1 MQIEGNTWSRII
13 IYSILLLLVV
23 LWLFPLAAI
32 VSTVTKAPSQF
43 DQLFFWAVPDFVDIP
58 SNLFTNFFTAWTR
71 AGLGSNFVNSL
82 VYAIAGGVGSAFVA
96 SLAGF
101 ALVHLKIRGSQSW
114 FMGIFS
120 GNLFPFQMFLIPLYI
135 ATSKLGIYDTRLGMA
150 LVYIGICTPF
160 ALLVYRNY
168 ALTIPQE
175 IMEAA
180 RIDGC
185 SDLEIYWKIFMP
197 LTKAAFVVVFIF
209 QFRWTWNDILFG
221 MVLTQDV
228 RPVMTALAKLSGL
241 RAGVPTPVIA
251 AGAVVAS
258 APTVIV
264 LLGLQRYFIK
274 GLSLQTGK

>member
-1 MQIEGNTWSRII
+1 MQLEGNVLSRII
-13 IYSILLLLVV
+13 LYSLLLLLVL

-32 VSTVTKAPSQF
+32 FFAITKTPAQF
-43 DQLFFWAVPDFVDIP
+43 DQLFFWAIPNLPSIAGNALGNFVD
-58 SNLFTNFFTAWTR
+58 AWNQ
-71 AGLGSNFVNSL
+71 AGLGSNFANSL
-82 VYAIAGGVGSAFVA
+82 IYATAGGVGSAFVA
-96 SLAGF
+96 SMAGY
-101 ALVHLKIRGSQSW
+101 ALVHLKVNNPQSW
-114 FMGIFS
+114 FMSIFS

-135 ATSKLGIYDTRLGMA
+135 ATSRLGLYDTRLGMA

-168 ALTIPQE
+168 ALTVPQE
-175 IMEAA
+175 VIEAA

-228 RPVMTALAKLSGL
+228 RPVMTALSKLSGL

-251 AGAVVAS
+251 AGAIVAS

-264 LLGLQRYFIK
+264 LLGLQRYFVK
-274 GLSLQTGK
+274 GLSLQAGQ

>member
-1 MQIEGNTWSRII
+1 MRLEGNTLSRII
-13 IYSILLLLVV
+13 IYSILLLLVL
-23 LWLFPLAAI
+23 LWLFPLVAI
-32 VSTVTKAPSQF
+32 LSTIIKTPTQF
-43 DQLFFWAVPDFVDIP
+43 DQLFFWAVPDPLSVPANMIG
-58 SNLFTNFFTAWTR
+58 NFIDAWSQ
-71 AGLGSNFVNSL
+71 AGLGSNFANSL
-82 VYAIAGGVGSAFVA
+82 LYATAGGVGSAFVA

-101 ALVHLKIRGSQSW
+101 ALVHLKVRNSQSW

-135 ATSKLGIYDTRLGMA
+135 ATSRMGLYDTRLGMA

-175 IMEAA
+175 VIEAA
-180 RIDGC
+180 RVDGC

-197 LTKAAFVVVFIF
+197 LTKAAFIVVFIF

-221 MVLTQDV
+221 MVLTQEV
-228 RPVMTALAKLSGL
+228 RPVMTALSKLSGL

-264 LLGLQRYFIK
+264 LLGLQSYFVK

>member
-1 MQIEGNTWSRII
+1 MQIEGNKWSRII

-82 VYAIAGGVGSAFVA
+82 IYAIAGGVGSAFVA

>member
-1 MQIEGNTWSRII
+1 MQLEDSTLSRIV
-13 IYSILLLLVV
+13 IYSILLLLVA
-23 LWLFPLAAI
+23 LWLFPLVAI
-32 VSTVTKAPSQF
+32 LTTIIKTPAQF
-43 DQLFFWAVPDFVDIP
+43 DSLFFWKIPDILSIP
-58 SNLFTNFFTAWTR
+58 GNAFENFFTAWTQ
-71 AGLGSNFVNSL
+71 AGLGSNFINSL
-82 VYAIAGGVGSAFVA
+82 IYAIAGGAGSAFLA

-101 ALVHLKIRGSQSW
+101 ALVHLKVKNPQSW

-135 ATSKLGIYDTRLGMA
+135 ATSRMGLYDTRLGMA
-150 LVYIGICTPF
+150 VVYIGICTPF

-175 IMEAA
+175 LIEAA

-228 RPVMTALAKLSGL
+228 RPVMTALSKLSGL

-264 LLGLQRYFIK
+264 LLGLQSYFVK
-274 GLSLQTGK
+274 GLSLQTGE

>member
-1 MQIEGNTWSRII
+1 MRLEGNTLSRII
-13 IYSILLLLVV
+13 IYSILLLLVL
-23 LWLFPLAAI
+23 LWLFPLVAI
-32 VSTVTKAPSQF
+32 LSTIIKTPTQF
-43 DQLFFWAVPDFVDIP
+43 DQLFFWAVPDLLSVPANMIG
-58 SNLFTNFFTAWTR
+58 NFIDAWSQ
-71 AGLGSNFVNSL
+71 AGLGSNFANSL
-82 VYAIAGGVGSAFVA
+82 LYATAGGVGSAFVA

-101 ALVHLKIRGSQSW
+101 ALVHLKVRNSQSW

-135 ATSKLGIYDTRLGMA
+135 ATSRMGLYDTRLGMA

-175 IMEAA
+175 VIEAA
-180 RIDGC
+180 RVDGC

-197 LTKAAFVVVFIF
+197 LTKAAFIVVFIF

-221 MVLTQDV
+221 MVLTQEV
-228 RPVMTALAKLSGL
+228 RPVMTALSKLSGL

-264 LLGLQRYFIK
+264 LLGLQSYFVK

>member
-13 IYSILLLLVV
+13 IYSILLLLVI

>member
-185 SDLEIYWKIFMP
+185 SDLEIYWRIFMP

>member
-1 MQIEGNTWSRII
+1 MRLEGNTLSRII
-13 IYSILLLLVV
+13 IYSILLLLVL

-32 VSTVTKAPSQF
+32 LSTIIKTPTQF
-43 DQLFFWAVPDFVDIP
+43 DQLFFWSIPDLLSIP
-58 SNLFTNFFTAWTR
+58 ANMLGNFFQAWTQ
-71 AGLGSNFVNSL
+71 AGLGSNFANSL
-82 VYAIAGGVGSAFVA
+82 LYATAGGVGSAFVA

-101 ALVHLKIRGSQSW
+101 ALVHLKVRNSQSW

-135 ATSKLGIYDTRLGMA
+135 ATSRMGLYDTRLGMA

-175 IMEAA
+175 IIEAA
-180 RIDGC
+180 RVDGC

-197 LTKAAFVVVFIF
+197 LTKAAFIVVFIF

-221 MVLTQDV
+221 MVLTQEV
-228 RPVMTALAKLSGL
+228 RPVMSALSKLSGL

-264 LLGLQRYFIK
+264 LLGLQSYFVK
-274 GLSLQTGK
+274 GLSLQTSK